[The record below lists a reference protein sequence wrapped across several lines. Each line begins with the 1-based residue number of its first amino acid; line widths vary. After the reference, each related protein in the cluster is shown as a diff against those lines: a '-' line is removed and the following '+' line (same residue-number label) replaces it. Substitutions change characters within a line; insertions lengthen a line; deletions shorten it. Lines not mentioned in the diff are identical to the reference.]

1 MSRLAPL
8 ILAAALLLA
17 WEAACRLLAIPPYFL
32 PPPSAVAQA
41 LAARWDL
48 LLASAGHT
56 LLMALGGL
64 AFAALVAAPLAML
77 AASSRWAA
85 EALRPFAVAIQVTPV
100 VAIAPL
106 VVIWAGIDNSERAV
120 MMLAGV
126 VAFFPLFSGFLTGL
140 TSADP
145 DLERLFDLYGARPM
159 DRLIRL
165 RLPSAAPFALE
176 GLSVA
181 AGQSVIGAVVAE
193 FVAGS
198 GQSQGLAWR
207 ILEAGHRLRTAEMFA
222 ALVVLAVLGLGVY
235 AAIGWIRRRS
245 LRALGDPR

>member
-1 MSRLAPL
+1 MRRLAPL
-8 ILAAALLLA
+8 ILAVALLGV
-17 WEAACRLLAIPPYFL
+17 WEMACRALTLPAYLL
-32 PPPSAVAQA
+32 PPPSAIAEA
-41 LAARWDL
+41 LIQRGP
-48 LLASAGHT
+48 LLALSAGHT
-56 LLMALGGL
+56 LVMALGGL
-64 AFAALVAAPLAML
+64 MMAALVAAPLAML

-85 EALRPFAVAIQVTPV
+85 EALRPFAVTIQVTPV

-106 VVIWAGIDNSERAV
+106 IVIWAGLDHSQRAV
-120 MMLAGV
+120 MILAAV

-145 DLERLFDLYGARPM
+145 ELERLFDLYGARPL
-159 DRLIRL
+159 DRLLRL

-181 AGQSVIGAVVAE
+181 AGQAVIGAVVAE

-222 ALVVLAVLGLGVY
+222 ALFVLAALGLAVHAG
-235 AAIGWIRRRS
+235 IGAVRRRTMH
-245 LRALGDPR
+245 ALGAPR

>member
-1 MSRLAPL
+1 MTRLAP
-8 ILAAALLLA
+8 ILFGLSVLA
-17 WEAACRLLAIPPYFL
+17 IWEAACRLLAVPPYLL
-32 PPPSAVAQA
+32 PAPSAVIAA
-41 LAARWDL
+41 LIERWPL
-48 LLASAGHT
+48 LLSAAGHT
-56 LLMALGGL
+56 LMMALGGL
-64 AFAALVAAPLAML
+64 AIAAVIAAPLAML
-77 AASSRWAA
+77 AATSRWAA
-85 EALRPFAVAIQVTPV
+85 AALRPFAVTVQVTPV

-106 VVIWAGIDNSERAV
+106 IVIWAGLDNSERAV
-120 MMLAGV
+120 MALAAV

-145 DLERLFDLYGARPM
+145 DLERLFDLYQARPL

-181 AGQSVIGAVVAE
+181 AGQAVIGAVVAE

-207 ILEAGHRLRTAEMFA
+207 ILEAGNRLRTAEMFA
-222 ALVVLAVLGLGVY
+222 ALVVLAVLGLLVH
-235 AAIGWIRRRS
+235 AVVDWTKRQS
-245 LRALGDPR
+245 LRALGGLR